1 MMKAFLASAALVL
14 AMTGAAHAQGIFPGS
29 ADIGDIPP
37 GTTKYDKATQTYEMT
52 GGGVDMWGTS
62 DSFRFSW
69 QQVTGDWA
77 VTASVAFPSG
87 SHPPNE
93 KAVLIFRESLD
104 PDSPYVDVAVHADGH
119 ITLQWRSAQGAV
131 TADTTA
137 TVSLPNITL
146 LRIER
151 HGNHYVGMTAGQD
164 GQFHEF
170 ASKDVTLKE
179 PLYVGIG
186 VCAHDAARGVAT
198 IEFSHVKV
206 ELLSTPVTESAG
218 Q

>member
-1 MMKAFLASAALVL
+1 MVKAFLAGAALFL

-29 ADIGDIPP
+29 ADIGDIQP
-37 GTTKYDKATQTYEMT
+37 GTTKFDKATQTYQIS
-52 GGGVDMWGTS
+52 GGGVDMWGTT

-77 VTASVAFPSG
+77 VIASVTFPPG

-93 KAVLIFRESLD
+93 KAVLIFRQSLD

-131 TADTTA
+131 TQDSTA
-137 TVSLPNITL
+137 PVSNANATL

-151 HGNHYVGMTAGQD
+151 HGDHYVGMTAGPD

-170 ASKDVTLKE
+170 ASKDVPLKE

-186 VCAHDAARGVAT
+186 VCAHDAARGLAT

-206 ELLSTPVTESAG
+206 DLLSTPVTESAG
-218 Q
+218 R

>member
-1 MMKAFLASAALVL
+1 MKAFLAGVALL
-14 AMTGAAHAQGIFPGS
+14 CAITGVAHAQGIFIGS
-29 ADIGDIPP
+29 ADIGDITP
-37 GTTKYDKATQTYEMT
+37 GTTLYDKATQTYQIT
-52 GGGVDMWGTS
+52 GGGADMWGTS
-62 DSFRFSW
+62 DQFHFAW
-69 QQVTGDWA
+69 QQVTGNWS
-77 VTASVAFPSG
+77 VTASIAFPPG

-93 KAVLIFRESLD
+93 KAVLIFRQSLD

-137 TVSLPNITL
+137 TVSLPNATL

-151 HGNHYVGMTAGQD
+151 RGNHYVGMTAGPD

-170 ASKDVTLKE
+170 ASKDVSLKE
-179 PLYVGIG
+179 PLYIGVG
-186 VCAHDAARGVAT
+186 VCAHDAARGLAA

-206 ELLSTPVTESAG
+206 DPLSSPTADPSG
-218 Q
+218 R